1 MSPAR
6 NYLHV
11 CYMCVT
17 CVLHVCVTCVLHVCY
32 MCVTCVLHGAIV
44 QILHFCKHS
53 TTFEQYVD
61 IRGYTWIY
69 VEIRGFQAGSCLK
82 ISIILEL

>member
-1 MSPAR
+1 M
-6 NYLHV
+6 V
-11 CYMCVT
+11 DT
-17 CVLHVCVTCVLHVCY
+17 CHQQEIIY

-61 IRGYTWIY
+61 MRGYTWMY
-69 VEIRGFQAGSCLK
+69 VNFRLALA
-82 ISIILEL
+82 